1 MLKNLIYKR
10 TDNITKFCMHV
21 YKVSTINNATTMPM
35 QTAVVGPQA
44 HHTNHGSA
52 TLYDA

>member
-1 MLKNLIYKR
+1 MSKNLRYKR
-10 TDNITKFCMHV
+10 ADNITLFCTHV
-21 YKVSTINNATTMPM
+21 YKVSTINNTTTMPM

-44 HHTNHGSA
+44 HQTNHNSA